1 MELCSFLK
9 EAMSL
14 IPSHSGVENRCV
26 YSATKAAVI
35 GLTKSVAADFIQQG
49 IRCNCVCPGE
59 LGREGCKLGLSYL
72 ALGTIS
78 NIFTSLF
85 YHVFNFFSSLRDI

>member
-1 MELCSFLK
+1 MASGANSLRSFLK
-9 EAMSL
+9 ETVSL
-14 IPSHSGVENRCV
+14 IPSRPGVENRCV

-59 LGREGCKLGLSYL
+59 SGGERVKLASLVFHL
-72 ALGTIS
+72 AP
-78 NIFTSLF
+78 
-85 YHVFNFFSSLRDI
+85 

>member
-1 MELCSFLK
+1 MSLCSFLK
-9 EAMSL
+9 ETVSL
-14 IPSHSGVENRCV
+14 IPSHPGVENRCV

-59 LGREGCKLGLSYL
+59 PGREGCEQPACTPSLLGLEVGITTPSKTTFL
-72 ALGTIS
+72 SG
-78 NIFTSLF
+78 
-85 YHVFNFFSSLRDI
+85 